1 MGLTTMA
8 YVMFC
13 TGLLM
18 LTNRCSS
25 YECPTTQETLC
36 ENLVSSKGYT
46 YQVPQDKIP
55 DLRDCEHGW
64 YHLNG
69 TFIVDATYQAE
80 NLGFVVSVT
89 TENLTVSTCINI
101 QWQLECDDIQF
112 QCFINYTV
120 KHQVT
125 HEPLPGNDTSS
136 GGKEDANTPE
146 WLIAVIVG
154 IGIASVFIMSIT
166 I

>member
-1 MGLTTMA
+1 MQSRDDTKPEDEEERAQMISEPT
-8 YVMFC
+8 
-13 TGLLM
+13 
-18 LTNRCSS
+18 RCFIEDNSEMS
-25 YECPTTQETLC
+25 ECPTTQETLC

-101 QWQLECDDIQF
+101 QWQLECDDIQVEAT
-112 QCFINYTV
+112 NMYPSLRVYTIYEN
-120 KHQVT
+120 K
-125 HEPLPGNDTSS
+125 
-136 GGKEDANTPE
+136 
-146 WLIAVIVG
+146 W
-154 IGIASVFIMSIT
+154 
-166 I
+166 